1 MFRYAFNPYS
11 CQWEIQLLRWGFFWT
26 TLRGIRFEY
35 LTDAETYTNQVGID
49 TKYQEQRPFNH
60 TPVTKEQADEQS

>member
-1 MFRYAFNPYS
+1 MYRYAFNPYS
-11 CQWEIQLLRWGFFWT
+11 LRWEIQLLRWGFFWRT
-26 TLRGIRFEY
+26 MRGLSFEY